1 MWSRLER
8 HYSLLRAYGTMSCP
22 CKSCKACDVERAE
35 KLAALGDWLVARSML
50 GKNAN
55 TTSSML
61 IRKLNKIGII
71 DTEKYELW
79 L

>member
-1 MWSRLER
+1 
-8 HYSLLRAYGTMSCP
+8 MSCH
-22 CKSCKACDVERAE
+22 CKSCKACDEERAE
-35 KLAALGDWLVARSML
+35 KLVALGYWLVNRE
-50 GKNAN
+50 GKNGA

-71 DTEKYELW
+71 DTDKYELW